1 MARGLVRRRLTRGT
15 ELARSW
21 LFCECM
27 RAKHKNGVT
36 SKRSAKAATRKMG
49 SKPTTLRA
57 LPGRT
62 KRFVKSNPVRVI
74 LGAAALG
81 LVVAKL
87 KNVI

>member
-1 MARGLVRRRLTRGT
+1 
-15 ELARSW
+15 
-21 LFCECM
+21 M

-36 SKRSAKAATRKMG
+36 SKRSTKAVVRKTASKLATLK
-49 SKPTTLRA
+49 A

-62 KRFVKSNPVRVI
+62 TRFVKSNPVRVI

-87 KNVI
+87 KSVI